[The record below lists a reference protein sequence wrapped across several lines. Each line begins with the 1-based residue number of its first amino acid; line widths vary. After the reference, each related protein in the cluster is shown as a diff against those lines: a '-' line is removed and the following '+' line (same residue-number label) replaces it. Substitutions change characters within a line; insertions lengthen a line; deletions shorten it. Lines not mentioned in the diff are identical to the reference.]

1 MYWPLSQR
9 QGWAAQAS
17 PSRPPNT
24 SISGDDLQVMV
35 VQLRP
40 KGGGAFA
47 QPGCVVWCDSGVE
60 SDISTGGL
68 GNFLAREWCF
78 NESGFLVHWRNTA
91 PVLQGIGLSPNGP
104 GKVVPIELCAH
115 SSEMFLRD
123 GALLA
128 ATDPL
133 LSFSAEKSG
142 RRRGSTL
149 LQGLFGG
156 QGFLVNKVT
165 GQGWVFLVANG
176 AVMQKHLAVGESI
189 VVDQGCL
196 VAWETTVTFGYRIS
210 GGLGMICC
218 GGEGLTNSTVTGP
231 GLVIVQSVHAD
242 PRSGGA
248 GAPTCRSQCSGF
260 LVILVFLVFGL
271 LRQLLA
277 FLLSD
282 VEPGE

>member
-1 MYWPLSQR
+1 MYWPLSQQR
-9 QGWAAQAS
+9 QEWTAQTS

-35 VQLRP
+35 MQLGP
-40 KGGGAFA
+40 GEEVLA
-47 QPGCVVWCDSGVE
+47 QPGCMVWCDSGVE
-60 SDISTGGL
+60 NDISTGGL
-68 GNFLAREWCF
+68 CNFLAREWCF

-91 PVLQGIGLSPNGP
+91 PVRQGIGLSGNQP
-104 GKVVPIELCAH
+104 GKVVPIELPAH
-115 SSEMFLRD
+115 SGELFLRD
-123 GALLA
+123 GAFLA
-128 ATDPL
+128 ASDPL

-142 RRRGSTL
+142 RRRGSSL

-156 QGFLVNKVT
+156 QGVLVNKVA

-176 AVMQKHLAVGESI
+176 AVMRKNLAVGESI

-218 GGEGLTNSTVTGP
+218 GGEGLTNATATGP
-231 GLVIVQSVHAD
+231 GLVVVQSLHAH

-248 GAPTCRSQCSGF
+248 GAPTCRSRCAALF
-260 LVILVFLVFGL
+260 IFLVFLALGPL
-271 LRQLLA
+271 H
-277 FLLSD
+277 LLSGS
-282 VEPGE
+282 EPGE